1 MRDLCQLPITGD
13 VRQFAASNE
22 EFLQLMP
29 FRLLPLLLAGVLAS
43 SAAVAVDLEKGK
55 EINGTCAAC
64 HGDQGAGGKK
74 GEYPRIAGQRVSYI
88 ENQLKNFRS
97 RTRVNIPMYPYT
109 QERELSDEDI
119 KDISAYLA
127 GIELST
133 KMPTFKGTEDALTRL
148 QMVDRVM
155 IIPRAEG
162 NLDRG
167 QAIYQKQCASCH
179 GKTGKGRG
187 MFPML
192 VGQYTNYLK
201 RQVDLYLKGDRPH
214 DEEGTVGV
222 LNSLKEQD
230 VQDVLAYL
238 ASIQEPTE

>member
-1 MRDLCQLPITGD
+1 MTQ
-13 VRQFAASNE
+13 S
-22 EFLQLMP
+22 
-29 FRLLPLLLAGVLAS
+29 RLLPLLLAGVLAS
-43 SAAVAVDLEKGK
+43 SAAVAVDREKGK

-74 GEYPRIAGQRVSYI
+74 GEYPRIAGQRVAYI
-88 ENQLKNFRS
+88 ENQLKSFRS

-109 QERELSDEDI
+109 QERELSDVDI
-119 KDISAYLA
+119 KDIAAYLA
-127 GIELST
+127 GIELSNR
-133 KMPTFKGTEDALTRL
+133 MPTFKGTEDALTRL
-148 QMVDRVM
+148 LMVDRVM

-162 NLDRG
+162 NLEHG
-167 QAIYQKQCASCH
+167 EALYQKQCAACH

-222 LNSLKEQD
+222 LNGLKERD

-238 ASIQEPTE
+238 TSIQEPTE